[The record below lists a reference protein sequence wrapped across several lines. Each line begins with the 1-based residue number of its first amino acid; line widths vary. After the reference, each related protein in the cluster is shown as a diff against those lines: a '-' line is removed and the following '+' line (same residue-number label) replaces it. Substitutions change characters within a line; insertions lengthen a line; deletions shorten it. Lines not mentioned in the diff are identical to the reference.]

1 MKFPLLILVLQGAA
15 SGTVPLPNSASSEEN
30 EVMFAQRNLGTT
42 FYGLQMER
50 TLVLKIR
57 VTRDFMVGKIQEMQ
71 QFLGLNVTGNW
82 MHLLWQ

>member
-15 SGTVPLPNSASSEEN
+15 SGAVPLPNSASSEEN
-30 EVMFAQRNLGTT
+30 EVMFAQRYLGTT
-42 FYGLQMER
+42 FYGLQMVR